1 MDRDSPLIPP
11 IILTVLPLYIVCQ
24 TVVVLQENNILILSR
39 IKSGFL
45 VVVCFVPMHSIHA
58 VISFFYQKKKS
69 FLGGGGGGA
78 PHQLL

>member
-11 IILTVLPLYIVCQ
+11 IILTVLPLYVVCQ

-45 VVVCFVPMHSIHA
+45 VAVVVCFVPMHSLHA
-58 VISFFYQKKKS
+58 VII
-69 FLGGGGGGA
+69 FL
-78 PHQLL
+78 